1 MSDAEFS
8 YEDEAVD
15 QQPKDPV
22 RAHLRKLEA
31 ENKELRAL
39 RAQAETAQKEL
50 AFAKAGL
57 DLSSKMAQYFVKGYD
72 GELTPEAI
80 QAAAAEANLIPNANK
95 ELASEQQA
103 WNRVSQAQRN
113 GETSEPVVDYASK
126 ISQAK
131 SPDEVMQLLAQARAE
146 ASNL

>member
-39 RAQAETAQKEL
+39 KAQAEAAQKEL

-57 DLSSKMAQYFVKGYD
+57 DLNSKMAQYFVKGYD

-80 QAAAAEANLIPNANK
+80 REAAQEANLIPNQQK

-103 WNRVSQAQRN
+103 WNRVSQAQKN
-113 GETSEPVVDYASK
+113 GETSEPVVDYATK
-126 ISQAK
+126 IAQAK

>member
-39 RAQAETAQKEL
+39 KAQAENAQKEL
-50 AFAKAGL
+50 AFAKAGI
-57 DLSSKMAQYFVKGYD
+57 DLTSKMSQYFVKGYD

-80 QAAAAEANLIPNANK
+80 QAAAMEANLIPNANK
-95 ELASEQQA
+95 ELAS
-103 WNRVSQAQRN
+103 
-113 GETSEPVVDYASK
+113 
-126 ISQAK
+126 
-131 SPDEVMQLLAQARAE
+131 
-146 ASNL
+146 

>member
-39 RAQAETAQKEL
+39 KAQAEAAQKEL
-50 AFAKAGL
+50 AFAKAGI
-57 DLSSKMAQYFVKGYD
+57 DLTSKMAQYFVKGYD

-80 QAAAAEANLIPNANK
+80 QAAAQEANLIPNQQK

-103 WNRVSQAQRN
+103 WNRVSQAQKN
-113 GETSEPVVDYASK
+113 GETSEPVVDYATK
-126 ISQAK
+126 IAQAK
-131 SPDEVMQLLAQARAE
+131 SADEVMQLLAQARAE